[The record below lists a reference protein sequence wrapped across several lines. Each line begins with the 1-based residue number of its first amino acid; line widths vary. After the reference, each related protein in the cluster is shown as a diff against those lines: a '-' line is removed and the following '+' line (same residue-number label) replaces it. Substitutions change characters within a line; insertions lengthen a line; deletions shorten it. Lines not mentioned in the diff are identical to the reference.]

1 MFWRTF
7 ITNDSYFLSSLSLT
21 RWIWVP
27 RGLHLDQNLS
37 NRLYWMVTLLV
48 CVVGSGSTKI
58 IKILCNVKMSF
69 LHMFSTVLPFS
80 KVYICHLLCWI
91 MMVIDCFP
99 WADLMLSLSQIFSW
113 WHVPITLPA
122 AKFLHGMTVTSLRSS
137 GLIIKA
143 NMIWFVLSLHI
154 FT

>member
-80 KVYICHLLCWI
+80 KVYICHLLSSVK
-91 MMVIDCFP
+91 MVIDCFVSFLYHIIP
-99 WADLMLSLSQIFSW
+99 EYPLTLMFFHELGALIAKCSCHQPLGNNLSWYVIPNSLTHCQIFLMW
-113 WHVPITLPA
+113 
-122 AKFLHGMTVTSLRSS
+122 RS
-137 GLIIKA
+137 
-143 NMIWFVLSLHI
+143 
-154 FT
+154 